1 MSLLSEV
8 ETLLQD
14 DDLGVRTE
22 VIYLLYLK
30 AGDRGAQLLK
40 DYLNHADPRLQ
51 TAAVACM
58 AEHQLVEARELL
70 DEDRLEV
77 FLVRTDADAETGRVE
92 VAKLLG
98 ILQGDHY
105 RVFLAQLL
113 ADASPAVESAAVLSC
128 GRRRDPDFIDPLIAR
143 LANYRFRAVAK
154 DALAAYGKS
163 LLPLLS
169 QRLVDP
175 RVDPS
180 IRRNLPGVIWRI
192 RDHESVQT
200 LLQGVRATPPALR
213 FFVVKGLNKFHRA
226 VPNQRIDPGAV
237 QDLIFG
243 EIADFDRYQTFLRDL
258 SVSDNRAD
266 MRCLMQALKERCAL
280 SLEIV
285 FRLLGLIH
293 PTADILGAYWGVVG
307 NRESSRSTA
316 IEFLDNYLQ
325 GELRWRLLL
334 IIEQWSEL
342 RQPDLFTKRAAPE
355 STPVSVESTLLRIL
369 EVPDP
374 WLQTLA
380 LACAAPL
387 GSQRLRALAPRFLD
401 NPDPFLSE
409 TAQYLLSR

>member
-8 ETLLQD
+8 EALLQD

-30 AGDRGAQLLK
+30 AGNQGLKLLEE
-40 DYLNHADPRLQ
+40 YLNHADPRLQ
-51 TAAVACM
+51 TAAVACL
-58 AEHQLVEARELL
+58 AEHQLAEARELL

-77 FLVRTDADAETGRVE
+77 FLIRTDSDAATGRVE

-98 ILQGDHY
+98 ILPGDHY

-113 ADASPAVESAAVLSC
+113 ADTSPVVESAAILSC
-128 GRRRDPDFIDPLIAR
+128 GRRRDPDFLEPLIQH
-143 LANYRFRAVAK
+143 LKDYRFRAVTK

-163 LLPLLS
+163 LLPLFS
-169 QRLVDP
+169 QRLLDSAT
-175 RVDPS
+175 DAS

-192 RDHESVQT
+192 RDPESVQT
-200 LLQGVRATPPALR
+200 LLRAVRSTPPSLR
-213 FFVVKGLNKFHRA
+213 FFVVKGLNKLHRA
-226 VPNQRIDPGAV
+226 VPNLRIDSKAV
-237 QDLIFG
+237 QELIYA
-243 EIADFDRYQTFLRDL
+243 EIADFDRNQAFMHDL
-258 SVSDNRAD
+258 AASELNRE
-266 MRCLMQALKERCAL
+266 MRCIIKALKERCAL
-280 SLEIV
+280 SLELV

-307 NRESSRSTA
+307 SRESSRSSA

-334 IIEQWSEL
+334 VIEQWTEL
-342 RQPDLFTKRAAPE
+342 RRSETVVKRTITDA
-355 STPVSVESTLLRIL
+355 STVELTLLRIL

-387 GSQRLRALAPRFLD
+387 NSARFKAIAPKYLSD
-401 NPDPFLSE
+401 PDPFLSE
-409 TAQYLLSR
+409 TAQYLLSK